1 MTVILIAHNLDRNLK
16 VQVRLVLIV
25 VNIKPD
31 EVCADE
37 EGSITC
43 DPDADAGE
51 YDTCQRGGQC
61 PGVIS
66 SDPP

>member
-1 MTVILIAHNLDRNLK
+1 MTVILITHNLDRNLK

-25 VNIKPD
+25 VNIIPD
-31 EVCADE
+31 EDEDE